1 MADVK
6 KDAKTRETFTVPH
19 LQGEWDK
26 AVYLDSL
33 HADNM
38 MNALLA
44 FGTEFWALKRRVMV
58 MEKLMDD
65 KKMVSREM
73 IEAYKPSE
81 AELAAW
87 DTERDDF
94 VERVFSHLTRTVPKK
109 A

>member
-1 MADVK
+1 MADAK
-6 KDAKTRETFTVPH
+6 KDAKTRETFTVEN
-19 LQGEWDK
+19 LKGDWDK

-38 MNALLA
+38 MSALLA

-58 MEKLMDD
+58 MEKIMDD
-65 KKMVSREM
+65 KKYVSREM
-73 IEAYKPSE
+73 IEAYKPSD

-94 VERVFSHLTRTVPKK
+94 TERVFSHLTRTVSKK